1 MMAITTNSSIKVKAT
16 RSFFCRK
23 QEDWFIL
30 SMEKSE
36 SNQTSLSDSSFIA
49 EVVAAMAVAVTVPDI
64 NMECVFSWFL
74 AWSDAASGM
83 KRSEGGGLK
92 CHAATDRD

>member
-1 MMAITTNSSIKVKAT
+1 VY
-16 RSFFCRK
+16 RSGAYEGACLGSKSRGKLGPFAREVRK
-23 QEDWFIL
+23 RYAGEAVHR
-30 SMEKSE
+30 
-36 SNQTSLSDSSFIA
+36 FIA